1 MEKIFNQLLQIAK
14 QYVDKRL
21 YNFFVQK
28 YNLFNTAE
36 AKRFFNDIFNSENLL
51 EYLFDIKEQ
60 IAVKFILQNRIDNAD
75 ITDFAYN
82 IYKFFEDN
90 AILLYLIQK
99 HININN
105 FIIEK
110 PVLIQTNLI
119 KHANNEKINNDNS
132 NDNSN
137 NDSNS
142 NEVDITKIS
151 NFNDHILGVLGQYFI
166 SSDFIEFVLKK
177 DYIKNMKDI
186 YNTFENLDI
195 NLLKEYLQSIEPQKI
210 SDELAKSIN
219 HPVNIDL
226 YTYIYNSNY
235 IISELIKRIQLN
247 FSKIIY
253 REFFEQ
259 GKYLDKLTQ
268 AKDLADIVDKK
279 GQQTYI
285 IRTDVN
291 NRDKA
296 FMDIDNEILLS
307 EHNENHQQ
315 LFNKYLQ
322 KYNVRF
328 HRGKRRPKKDEVLS
342 KTKVKAWAYGHI
354 SNNVYIIDGVNNITI
369 DQVLQDLKKKG
380 ITGKVYSFEYANN
393 SVYYG
398 LATREAKKVSKYKTV
413 NI

>member
-1 MEKIFNQLLQIAK
+1 MERIFNQLLQIAK
-14 QYVDKRL
+14 QYIDKRL
-21 YNFFVQK
+21 YNFFVNK
-28 YNLFNTAE
+28 YNLFNTIE
-36 AKRFFNDIFNSENLL
+36 TKKFFNDIFNSDNLL

-60 IAVKFILQNRIDNAD
+60 IAVKFILQNKIDNAN

-99 HININN
+99 YININD

-110 PVLIQTNLI
+110 PVLIQTKFI
-119 KHANNEKINNDNS
+119 KQANQ
-132 NDNSN
+132 SN
-137 NDSNS
+137 NHFENNNIESNKIE
-142 NEVDITKIS
+142 NNNITKIP
-151 NFNDHILGVLGQYFI
+151 NFDDYILGILCQYFI
-166 SSDFIEFVLKK
+166 DSNFIEFILKK
-177 DYIKNMKDI
+177 DYIKNMQDI
-186 YNTFENLDI
+186 YKVFENLDI
-195 NLLKEYLQSIEPQKI
+195 NLLKEYLQTIELQKI

-219 HPVNIDL
+219 KLVNIDL
-226 YTYIYNSNY
+226 YEYIYKSTY

-259 GKYLDKLTQ
+259 GKYLNKLTQ
-268 AKDLADIVDKK
+268 AKDLANIKDTK

-307 EHNENHQQ
+307 EYNENHQQ

-328 HRGKRRPKKDEVLS
+328 HRGKRRPKKEEVLS
-342 KTKVKAWAYGHI
+342 KTKIKSWAYGHI

-369 DQVLQDLKKKG
+369 DQVTQDLKKKG
-380 ITGKVYSFEYANN
+380 VIGKIYSFEYVNN

-398 LATREAKKVSKYKTV
+398 LATREAKKVNKHKTI